1 MLLGRISWPR
11 LSFISSVFHSY
22 FPAKESLVFEIP
34 AVGVVDT
41 NTLTQSAAP
50 PLPGNDDSSYAIIYY
65 NSMYA
70 NFLLKRKFNS
80 IIR

>member
-1 MLLGRISWPR
+1 
-11 LSFISSVFHSY
+11 
-22 FPAKESLVFEIP
+22 VFEIP